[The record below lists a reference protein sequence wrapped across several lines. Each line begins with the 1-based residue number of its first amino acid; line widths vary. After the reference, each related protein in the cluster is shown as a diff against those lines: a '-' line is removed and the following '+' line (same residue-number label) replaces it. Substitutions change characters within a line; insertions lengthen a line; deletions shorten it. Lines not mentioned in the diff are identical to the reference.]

1 MKKFG
6 FFLLMLFI
14 PVLVHA
20 EVDYDITDY
29 YISSEIE
36 IAGGIKIKELIVLD
50 GSFNGYQRDIV
61 YKNSSLPQWK
71 AGDIN
76 FEKSSIYGGSSLENL
91 KVATFKV
98 SDNVDFKTMQNINS
112 NSFAEEVTSAS
123 LGDKN
128 VYTIEK
134 TADGENVKMFSP
146 TSNGKVAFY
155 LEYVITNAVVMH
167 NDVAEL
173 YYPYVGD
180 KFSDPIDNV
189 KVQVILPYADTSD
202 NFRIW
207 AHGPLSGEISKYQN
221 KDKEPIGVLAEARN
235 LPANT
240 GFDIR
245 LTFDKSLIQIADFMN
260 HSNEDALDKIIAVE
274 EKRAD
279 EANAQR
285 SKIRF
290 IYYGVIILA
299 SLYLA
304 GLGGLWLYIYFKHDK
319 EYKSDF
325 KSKYYREFIEDYG
338 VEVIDY
344 LNKKSITPNAM
355 SASIMN
361 LIYKKNIEVEEIA
374 DDKNKKAYK
383 FTLKNQDNLTEAESY
398 LVDFLFNTV
407 GENNEFTTKQLKSYA
422 SSTHT
427 YSVFTSK
434 YENWKNKVIAEGMNQ
449 NFFEDKSNVHKLGIS
464 YFCLGIIISV
474 IGMVNN
480 VQSPLIY
487 VMLIPMFIF
496 VIYTVTFNKRT
507 KKGNE
512 DYAKWQAFKNFLN
525 DFGTFDTKELPEI
538 ALWERYM
545 VYAVIFG
552 IADKVQKA
560 MNVKIK
566 EFDPNNPMYSP
577 YMNNWL
583 YYDMHFHLARTIN
596 STVSNSISAANAH
609 SVNASGG
616 GYGGGFSG
624 GSGGGFG
631 GGGGGHGF

>member
-1 MKKFG
+1 MKKIG
-6 FFLLMLFI
+6 LFLLLLLVPIF
-14 PVLVHA
+14 VHA
-20 EVDYDITDY
+20 EVDYEITDY

-50 GSFNGYQRDIV
+50 GTFNGYQRDIV
-61 YKNSSLPQWK
+61 FKNSSLPQWE
-71 AGDIN
+71 AGNIN
-76 FEKSSIYGGSSLENL
+76 FEKSSIYGGNSLENL

-98 SDNVDFKTMQNINS
+98 GDKVDFKTMQDINS
-112 NSFAEEVTSAS
+112 NSFAEEVSNAS

-146 TSNGKVAFY
+146 SNNGRVGFY

-180 KFSDPIDNV
+180 KFDDPIKNV
-189 KVQVILPYADTSD
+189 QLQVLLPFADTSD

-207 AHGPLSGEISKYQN
+207 AHGPLTGEVNKYQN
-221 KDKEPIGVLAEARN
+221 KDKEPIGLLATTKN
-235 LPANT
+235 LNANT

-245 LTFDKSLIQIADFMN
+245 LTFDKSLIQIPDFMN

-285 SKIRF
+285 AKIKM
-290 IYYGVIILA
+290 IYYSVIGIVIA
-299 SLYLA
+299 YLI
-304 GLGGLWLYIYFKHDK
+304 GLGILWIYIYLKHDK

-325 KSKYYREFIEDYG
+325 KGKYYRDFIEDYD

-344 LNKKSITPNAM
+344 LLHKSITSNAM

-361 LIYKKNIEVEEIA
+361 LIYKKNIEAEEIK
-374 DDKNKKAYK
+374 DDKKKKEYK
-383 FTLKNQDNLTEAESY
+383 FILKNKNNLSEAESY
-398 LVDFLFNTV
+398 LVEFLFTSV
-407 GENNEFTTKQLKSYA
+407 GDTHEFTTKDLKEYA
-422 SSTHT
+422 AASHT
-427 YSVFTSK
+427 YSLFTAK
-434 YENWKNKVIAEGMNQ
+434 YGNWKNKVIAEGQNQ
-449 NFFEDKSNVHKLGIS
+449 NFYENKDKIKKLGIS
-464 YFCLGIIISV
+464 YFILGILIFF
-474 IGMVNN
+474 IGFANN
-480 VQSPLIY
+480 VVSPILY
-487 VMLIPMFIF
+487 LMLIPIIAFL
-496 VIYTVTFNKRT
+496 VYTTTFNKRT
-507 KKGNE
+507 KKGND
-512 DYAKWQAFKNFLN
+512 DYAKWMGFKNFLN

-560 MNVKIK
+560 MNVKIQ
-566 EFDPNNPMYSP
+566 EYDPSNPTYAP
-577 YMNNWL
+577 YINSWV
-583 YYDMHFHLARTIN
+583 YYDMHYHLAN
-596 STVSNSISAANAH
+596 TVSHAITTSINAANAH
-609 SVNASGG
+609 SVSSSGG
-616 GYGGGFSG
+616 GYGGGFSS